1 MYLLAANLV
10 LLVHLLFIGVVVLG
24 GLAVLRRPRL
34 ALLHIPA
41 AVWGFLVEAM
51 GWYCPLTD
59 LENELL
65 RRAGEAGYTTG
76 FLEQYLLAIIYPEGL
91 TREIQYVLAA
101 LVVVIN
107 AAVYITLWRRL
118 RHPRNLR
125 NLRTGTPDEKRASSA
140 DALKKPRCR
149 TLKICSSCIPPGKP
163 EDNDSP
169 DSTP

>member
-65 RRAGEAGYTTG
+65 RRAGEAGYTSG
-76 FLEQYLLAIIYPEGL
+76 FLEQYLLAVIYPEGL

-125 NLRTGTPDEKRASSA
+125 NLRNWHP
-140 DALKKPRCR
+140 
-149 TLKICSSCIPPGKP
+149 
-163 EDNDSP
+163 
-169 DSTP
+169 

>member
-10 LLVHLLFIGVVVLG
+10 LLVHLLFIGVVVIG

-34 ALLHIPA
+34 ALLHISA

-76 FLEQYLLAIIYPEGL
+76 FLEQYLLAVIYPEGL

-101 LVVVIN
+101 LVVVIFG
-107 AAVYITLWRRL
+107 RR
-118 RHPRNLR
+118 PQ
-125 NLRTGTPDEKRASSA
+125 KM
-140 DALKKPRCR
+140 RCR
-149 TLKICSSCIPPGKP
+149 TLKICRSCIPPGKP
-163 EDNDSP
+163 EDNASP